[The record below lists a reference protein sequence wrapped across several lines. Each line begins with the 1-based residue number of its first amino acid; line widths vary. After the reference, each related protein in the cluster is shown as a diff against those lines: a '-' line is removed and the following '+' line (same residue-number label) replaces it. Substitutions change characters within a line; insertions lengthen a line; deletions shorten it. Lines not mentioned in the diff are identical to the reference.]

1 MNMVDDTSAVYCI
14 LCEQPSNSWAP
25 HPHRAVRSELMKTLG
40 AVGSDLTHY
49 ACRNCACNDRDRH
62 LWLYMSAAGFPPQI
76 SAQRILHLA
85 PEVHIE
91 RRLRALSPIEYI
103 GGDLHPRNPAHVKV
117 DCEKMQFPD
126 GHFDL
131 IICNHILEHV
141 VNPEV
146 AISEL
151 ARCLKPDGFLIAQT
165 PYAPHLKYTF
175 ELEGVPTAA
184 LCKFL
189 YGQEDHVRLFGGN
202 IVDYFHA
209 AGLTGNLF
217 RHASVLPTIEPLRYG
232 CNEKEPFF
240 LFSKNPCQQFPF

>member
-1 MNMVDDTSAVYCI
+1 
-14 LCEQPSNSWAP
+14 
-25 HPHRAVRSELMKTLG
+25 
-40 AVGSDLTHY
+40 
-49 ACRNCACNDRDRH
+49 
-62 LWLYMSAAGFPPQI
+62 MSAAGFPPQI
-76 SAQRILHLA
+76 SEQRILHLA

-117 DCEKMQFPD
+117 NCEKMQFPD

-131 IICNHILEHV
+131 IICNHVLEHV
-141 VNPEV
+141 ANPEV

-175 ELEGVPTAA
+175 ELDAIPTEA

-189 YGQEDHVRLFGGN
+189 YGQEDHVRLFGAD
-202 IVDYFHA
+202 ITDYFHT

-232 CNEKEPFF
+232 CNENEPFF